1 MTGWCRTCTK
11 ETTQST
17 SYMQIVGIIFGM
29 MTMGYLG
36 DKIGREWSSL
46 EAVNNSSF
54 KYGLRIIV

>member
-1 MTGWCRTCTK
+1 MSGWCRTCTK

-36 DKIGREWSSL
+36 DKIGREWPL
-46 EAVNNSSF
+46 
-54 KYGLRIIV
+54 I